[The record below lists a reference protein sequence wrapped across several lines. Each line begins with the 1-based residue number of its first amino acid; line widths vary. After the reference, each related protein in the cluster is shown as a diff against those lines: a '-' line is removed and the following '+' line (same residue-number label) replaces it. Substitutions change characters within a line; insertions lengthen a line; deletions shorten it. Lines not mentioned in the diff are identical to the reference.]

1 LKRGEQKKKTP
12 NAERRMKEAG
22 KLFEQ
27 REGAK
32 GKGPPK
38 KAQPHAVRSKT
49 IRERERDPAFRCNYW
64 IS

>member
-1 LKRGEQKKKTP
+1 
-12 NAERRMKEAG
+12 MKEAG